1 MTRDFEDH
9 CWRGF
14 VDEETEE
21 IYSHYKRDVFVGEN
35 PAVLMVDV
43 YKASYEGGQQ
53 RVIDVIKEHPSSC
66 GERAWAMVE
75 PAKQLLEASRAAG
88 IPITYCTGDT
98 RSSSNKG
105 RATNRQVLNEH
116 NESYD
121 ILEELA
127 PEDGELVVY
136 KQRASAFYGTP
147 LMSHLTQMGIQSLIM
162 GGGTT
167 SGCLRAA
174 VQDAKANGFHV
185 NLVEECCYDRTEMNH
200 MVNLFD
206 MHHKYADVMHLDEVL
221 THINGI
227 GEVKKAS

>member
-14 VDEETEE
+14 IDEETEE

-185 NLVEECCYDRTEMNH
+185 TLVEECCYDRTAMNH

-221 THINGI
+221 THINGM

>member
-14 VDEETEE
+14 VDDETEE
-21 IYSHYKRDVFVGEN
+21 IYSHYKRDVFVGET

-127 PEDGELVVY
+127 PEDV
-136 KQRASAFYGTP
+136 
-147 LMSHLTQMGIQSLIM
+147 
-162 GGGTT
+162 
-167 SGCLRAA
+167 
-174 VQDAKANGFHV
+174 
-185 NLVEECCYDRTEMNH
+185 
-200 MVNLFD
+200 
-206 MHHKYADVMHLDEVL
+206 
-221 THINGI
+221 
-227 GEVKKAS
+227 

>member
-75 PAKQLLEASRAAG
+75 PAKQLLEASRSAG

-185 NLVEECCYDRTEMNH
+185 TLVEECCYDRTAMNH

-221 THINGI
+221 THINGL